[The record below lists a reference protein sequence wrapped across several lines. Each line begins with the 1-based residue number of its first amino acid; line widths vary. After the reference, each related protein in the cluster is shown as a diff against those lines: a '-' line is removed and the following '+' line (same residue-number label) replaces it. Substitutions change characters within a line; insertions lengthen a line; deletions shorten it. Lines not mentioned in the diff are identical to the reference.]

1 MRVWLVTDHYPP
13 QRNGHAVA
21 VAWWARALAQR
32 GVDVTVIADAWP
44 GAEGQRPVWR
54 HRHYREERLRVLPFF
69 PPGHPLAGLLPSG
82 RRVAGLP
89 DAPPDVLH
97 LHGYGPSCE
106 QAAAALPDV
115 GRVISVHALPEGS
128 GASPW
133 PSVQSVMR
141 RRLARIVGACD
152 VVVAPSEAA
161 AARVREVAGCDDV
174 RVIPTGVDE
183 AFVAA
188 ARGGDGPPDPAR
200 PRVLY
205 VGRLSRDKGFGL
217 VTALAEMHPEASWL
231 AIGEGSAATTG
242 VTTLGHRPLLDVALA
257 VCDAD
262 VLLAPAV
269 TETQGLAAHE
279 AIVVGTPVAAPRGSA
294 QAGIVVDG
302 VNGAHYDPSDLDDAW
317 RAVVRAAGVSRDGVL
332 STAADWRPDRLVETM
347 LAVYDEAGT
356 ARGALRTGRATVG

>member
-21 VAWWARALAQR
+21 VAWWARALAQW

-161 AARVREVAGCDDV
+161 AARVREMAGCDDV

-183 AFVAA
+183 AFGAA

-217 VTALAEMHPEASWL
+217 MTALAQMHPEASWL

-242 VTTLGHRPLLDVALA
+242 VTTLGHRPRLDVALA
-257 VCDAD
+257 VRDAD

-269 TETQGLAAHE
+269 IETQGLAAHE

-332 STAADWRPDRLVETM
+332 TTAADWRPDRLVETM
-347 LAVYDEAGT
+347 LAVYDEAAT
-356 ARGALRTGRATVG
+356 ARGALRTGRAAVG